1 MLFTVERFRGGLP
14 NFLAESSKKITA
26 WQRATI
32 VAIEITLL
40 YKFLGVRRIKNRAY
54 FREKYIYIGNLKR
67 FYFYLFELP

>member
-14 NFLAESSKKITA
+14 NFLAESSKKIPA

-40 YKFLGVRRIKNRAY
+40 YKFLGVRIKKPRL
-54 FREKYIYIGNLKR
+54 FQRKIYLYRQFKKI
-67 FYFYLFELP
+67 LFLSF